1 MIRVGTLLFGY
12 CGGAF
17 GRDSYD
23 IKRVEAIGADWVV
36 ARNQQGSGDP
46 VFYQGSPEDLEEYT
60 ELEYDP
66 PGAEV

>member
-23 IKRVEAIGADWVV
+23 IKRVEAIGADWIV
-36 ARNQQGSGDP
+36 AHGQSGSGDP
-46 VFYQGSPEDLEEYT
+46 VFYQGRPEDLEEHT
-60 ELEYDP
+60 EPEYDP
-66 PGAEV
+66 PGADG